1 MSSFE
6 TILIGQFAQIE
17 HKITKEDLQK
27 FVELT
32 GDDNRLHTDPDYA
45 AKTSFKKPVAHG
57 MLGASFIST
66 IIGTKL
72 PGDGALWF
80 AQNLEFLL
88 PVRVGDTLSV
98 RAEVINKDERSR
110 IIELQTDIFNQYRQ
124 KVTTGVAKVKI
135 VEQELELRVEES
147 ASFPKKVALV
157 VGGSG
162 GIGSAV
168 SLSLASEGFD
178 VAVHYFKNAD
188 SARVVFKKIK
198 DQGRNAYVCNADI
211 LEKSAVNEMVEQ
223 VVRHLG
229 PISVLVNCSTAKIAA
244 IKFEDLKWED
254 FEVHLANQICGNFN
268 LVCSV
273 LPQMYK
279 AHYGKIIFINS
290 QALDTPSSDW
300 LPYITAKGALM
311 GFNRALAFDLALKGI
326 RVNSVSP
333 GMTDTAQIADV
344 PERVRLINKART
356 PLRRLAQPADVAG
369 AVAFLASER
378 ADFLTGETIRVNGGQ
393 VML

>member
-1 MSSFE
+1 MPSFE
-6 TILIGQFAQIE
+6 TISIGQFAQLE

-27 FVELT
+27 FVELS
-32 GDDNRLHTDPDYA
+32 GDDNRIHTDPDYA

-72 PGDGALWF
+72 PGDGSLWF

-88 PVRVGDTLSV
+88 PVRVGDTLTV
-98 RAEVINKDERSR
+98 RVEVISKNDHSR
-110 IIELQTDIFNQYRQ
+110 VIELKTDIFNQYRQ

-135 VEQELELRVEES
+135 VEQELELRAEETT
-147 ASFPKKVALV
+147 SFPNKVALV

-168 SLSLASEGFD
+168 CFSLISEGFD

-188 SARVVFKKIK
+188 SARSICKKIK
-198 DQGRNAYVCNADI
+198 DQGRNAYACNADI
-211 LEKSAVNEMVEQ
+211 TEKSAVNEMVEQ
-223 VVRHLG
+223 VVRHMG
-229 PISVLVNCSTAKIAA
+229 PVSVLVNCSTTKIAA
-244 IKFEDLKWED
+244 IKFADLKWED
-254 FEVHLANQICGNFN
+254 FQEHLSNQICGNFN

-273 LPQMYK
+273 FPYMSK
-279 AHYGKIIFINS
+279 ARYGKIIFINS
-290 QALDTPSSDW
+290 QWLDTPLSGW

-311 GFNRALAFDLALKGI
+311 GFHRALAIELAPKGI

-333 GMTDTAQIADV
+333 GITNTEQIADI
-344 PERVRLINKART
+344 PERMRLVNAART
-356 PLRRLAQPADVAG
+356 PLGRLAQPEDVAG
-369 AVAFLASER
+369 TVAFLASKR
-378 ADFLTGETIRVNGGQ
+378 SDYLTGETIRVNGGQ